1 MKNIRTLLA
10 LVLLTMVSSA
20 VHAQNQPVEMADKMR
35 ENGMIYV
42 VVGVILII
50 FAGLIGYLVTLD
62 RKIKNLETQ
71 TNA

>member
-1 MKNIRTLLA
+1 MKNIRTVLA
-10 LVLLTMVSSA
+10 LVLLTIVSST
-20 VHAQNQPVEMADKMR
+20 VQAQNQPVEMADKMR

-62 RKIKNLETQ
+62 RKIKKLEKQ

>member
-1 MKNIRTLLA
+1 MKNIRTVLA
-10 LVLLTMVSSA
+10 LVLLTIVSST

-50 FAGLIGYLVTLD
+50 FAGLVGYLVTLD
-62 RKIKNLETQ
+62 RKIKKLEKQ

>member
-1 MKNIRTLLA
+1 MKNIRSLLA

-20 VHAQNQPVEMADKMR
+20 IHAQNQPVEMADKMR

-62 RKIKNLETQ
+62 RKIKNLEKQ